1 MPFPKD
7 RFDPE
12 TLELM
17 QRAFNSAWEVVDC
30 ALARAVHPE
39 GVKTMMALRIM
50 AAVRDGETNTE
61 RLKELAVGAVGGLY

>member
-17 QRAFNSAWEVVDC
+17 KRAFNSAWQEVDR
-30 ALARAVHPE
+30 ALAGAAHPV
-39 GVKTMMALRIM
+39 GLKTMMALRIM
-50 AAVRDGETNTE
+50 AAVRDGETNTV
-61 RLKELAVGAVGGLY
+61 RLKELALSAVGGLY